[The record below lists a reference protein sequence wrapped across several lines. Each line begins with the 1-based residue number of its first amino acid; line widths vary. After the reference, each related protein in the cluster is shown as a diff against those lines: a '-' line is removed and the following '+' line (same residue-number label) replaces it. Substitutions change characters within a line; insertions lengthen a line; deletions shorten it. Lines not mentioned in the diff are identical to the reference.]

1 MTNAKIDKRMWVIFI
16 IIFVNLLGFGIIL
29 PLLPYYVESF
39 GAGPITIGLL
49 AAAYSLFQLLSAPI
63 LGELSDKF
71 GRRPVLLFSIGGT
84 ALSFGILG
92 FANSIPLLF
101 LARIIDGASGGN
113 ISTAQ
118 AYIADITS
126 KENRTQG
133 MATMMAAFSLGMIL
147 GPAVGGLLSV
157 YGYSVPAFVAGAVAL
172 IATILTYFFLP
183 ESKKINATTKSVVV
197 KRKGLI
203 NFRDFYDA
211 LTHPEVGLFLTISF
225 MMMFAF
231 SLMQGTFALFS
242 EHSLHLTAKDNGYI
256 FAYLGFIG
264 IIMQMFFLKRILKWL
279 PERRA
284 IVIAIVCMAVALGLI
299 AFSTNIA
306 LLFLAVTLLAF
317 GNSISGPVLAGL
329 VSKKT
334 PDNEQ
339 GNIAGMNQ
347 SVGSMA
353 RILGPVSGT
362 FLYSQIGL
370 KAPYLVA
377 TAILIITALFSAKHL
392 LFATVKE

>member
-1 MTNAKIDKRMWVIFI
+1 MKDRRMWIIFLIIFI
-16 IIFVNLLGFGIIL
+16 NMLGFGIIL

-71 GRRPVLLFSIGGT
+71 GRRPILLFSVGGT
-84 ALSFGILG
+84 ALSFGLLG
-92 FANSIPLLF
+92 IANSIPLLF
-101 LARIIDGASGGN
+101 LSRIIDGASGGN

-126 KENRTQG
+126 KENRTEG
-133 MATMMAAFSLGMIL
+133 MGMMMAAFSLGFIL
-147 GPAVGGLLSV
+147 GPALGGLLSV
-157 YGYSVPAFVAGAVAL
+157 YGYAVPALVAGAIAL

-183 ESKKINATTKSVVV
+183 ESIKVNEATMATVK
-197 KRKGLI
+197 KRKKFF
-203 NFRDFYDA
+203 NFQDFRDA

-264 IIMQMFFLKRILKWL
+264 IVMQMFLLKRILKWI
-279 PERRA
+279 PERKA
-284 IVIAIVCMAVALGLI
+284 IVISIICMAVALGMI
-299 AFSTNIA
+299 AFSTNMS

-317 GNSISGPVLAGL
+317 GNSVSGPVLAGL

-339 GNIAGMNQ
+339 GNIMGVNQ
-347 SVGSMA
+347 SIGSIARLVGP
-353 RILGPVSGT
+353 ILGT
-362 FLYSQIGL
+362 FMYSQLGMR
-370 KAPYLVA
+370 APYLIA
-377 TAILIITALFSAKHL
+377 TAVLSITALFSVKNL
-392 LFATVKE
+392 LFVEARE